1 MHDSRAD
8 TSGDPFATSGRV
20 EPPKLRDRRSHAA
33 RGRRSTDIPAG
44 DISGFDPT
52 SREVA
57 RLRTAVEAL
66 ADSMQAHAEA
76 VRALVNAV
84 QTLTATRHKLNA
96 TPMSTR
102 PDS

>member
-1 MHDSRAD
+1 M
-8 TSGDPFATSGRV
+8 
-20 EPPKLRDRRSHAA
+20 EPPKVRDRRSHVA
-33 RGRRSTDIPAG
+33 RGRRSTDIQAG

-57 RLRTAVEAL
+57 RLRSAVEAL
-66 ADSMQAHAEA
+66 ADAMQAHAEA

-96 TPMSTR
+96 TSIVTR
-102 PDS
+102 PES